1 VQQERTTW
9 GGKHFGKKDEEIKM
23 TKKRLTT
30 GVLAFA
36 AALMLGV
43 GVYAQHEGGPHGPGG
58 PGFGHGRGGHGGPGD
73 MLGHFAR
80 ELNLTDAQQAQV
92 KQLVEA
98 FHEKNKAL
106 LEQGFRDGGPFEGLS
121 EGFDEAAVRAA
132 AQSRAAAHAEL
143 EVAHAK
149 LMSQV
154 YALLTT
160 EQKAKV
166 AELKTKFEQH
176 RQQGPPPPPGVE
188 N

>member
-1 VQQERTTW
+1 
-9 GGKHFGKKDEEIKM
+9 M
-23 TKKRLTT
+23 TKKRLMN
-30 GVLAFA
+30 GALAFV
-36 AALMLGV
+36 AALVLGV

-58 PGFGHGRGGHGGPGD
+58 PGFGHGRGPGGHGGPGD

-92 KQLVEA
+92 RQLVEA

-106 LEQGFRDGGPFEGLS
+106 LEQGFRDGGGPFEGLA
-121 EGFDEAAVRAA
+121 ENFDEAAVRAA
-132 AQSRAAAHAEL
+132 AQSRASAHVEL

-154 YALLTT
+154 YALLTAD
-160 EQKAKV
+160 QKAKL
-166 AELKTKFEQH
+166 AELKTKFEQ
-176 RQQGPPPPPGVE
+176 RRKQGPPPPPPGGE